1 MKIDYSKTGVMR
13 LVGITTVEEFA
24 KIAEVLNNHAD
35 YIEKIESAKIDE
47 AIEAAKTDVKTM
59 IENEEKE
66 ALAAMKTLINYC
78 AKHSCDCCR
87 FAGARTECRLCS
99 RIPGSWNSEW

>member
-13 LVGITTVEEFA
+13 IVGITAVEEFA

-35 YIEKIESAKIDE
+35 YLEKIESAKIEE

-66 ALAAMKTLINYC
+66 ALAAMETLKNYC
-78 AKHSCDCCR
+78 AKHSCNYCR
-87 FAGARTECRLCS
+87 FETAPKACMLS
-99 RIPGSWNSEW
+99 SYIPFQWKIE